1 MSSVTV
7 IGLGLMGKALAGAF
21 VGAGHRTTVWNRTPG
36 KNVAGAQHAES
47 VAAAVG
53 AADLVV
59 ACLVNNDAVHQ
70 VLAQAG
76 SLAGKVLVNL
86 TNGTPSQARE
96 VAASVAELGG
106 RYVDGGIMAVP
117 QMIAGPGALVL
128 YSGSQEAFAEH
139 RATLETLAEARF
151 MGADA
156 GAAALY
162 DLALLSGMYGM
173 FGGIYHAFAMVRAA
187 GGDVREF
194 APMLT
199 AWLSAM
205 MAATPE
211 AAEEIVSGEY
221 ATEVSALAMNQLA
234 LPNFID
240 ASKELGLR
248 PDVLLPIQR
257 LIDRAVEAGHGGDS
271 LTRLVEM
278 IKE

>member
-1 MSSVTV
+1 MTSVTV

-21 VGAGHRTTVWNRTPG
+21 VRAGHLTTVWNRTAG
-36 KNVAGAQHAES
+36 KKVEGARHAAD
-47 VAAAVG
+47 VAAAV
-53 AADLVV
+53 AASPLVV
-59 ACLVNNDAVHQ
+59 VCVVNNDAVRQ
-70 VLAQAG
+70 VVEQAG
-76 SLAGKVLVNL
+76 SLEGKVLVNL

-96 VAASVAELGG
+96 VAALVAELGG
-106 RYVDGGIMAVP
+106 GYVDGGIMAVP

-128 YSGSQEAFAEH
+128 YSGSEKAFTEH
-139 RATLETLAEARF
+139 RATLEVLAEARF
-151 MGADA
+151 MGEDA

-173 FGGIYHAFAMVRAA
+173 YGGIYHAFAMVRAA

-205 MAATPE
+205 MAGAPE
-211 AAEEIVSGEY
+211 AAGEVVSGDY
-221 ATEVSALAMNQLA
+221 ATEVSSLAMNQVA
-234 LPNFID
+234 FPNFVE
-240 ASKELGLR
+240 ASEELGLR

-257 LIDRAVEAGHGGDS
+257 LIDRAVAAGHGGDS